1 MSTSVPQER
10 LTEIFDQVV
19 RDITRREAGICLAP
33 GEAEPSG
40 EVFTVYAVF
49 ERGFDTCLSMS
60 AEAAMFVRLTRGM
73 MQREDVTDRDVEDF
87 TKEYFNVLCGHI
99 VAQLYR
105 ETKVPARFS
114 PPSFRAGR
122 YIPEDHLRHIVLTY
136 AGDRNEHVQLIHL
149 APRPAQPEQSNS
161 N

>member
-49 ERGFDTCLSMS
+49 ERGFDTCLSMR

-99 VAQLYR
+99 VSRLFR
-105 ETKVPARFS
+105 ETRVPARFS
-114 PPSFRAGR
+114 PPVFRRGR
-122 YIPEDHLRHIVLTY
+122 YVPEDHLRHIVLTY
-136 AGDRNEHVQLIHL
+136 ADDRNERAQLIQH
-149 APRPAQPEQSNS
+149 APYEEREAQSI
-161 N
+161 

>member
-1 MSTSVPQER
+1 MSTSVPRER

-99 VAQLYR
+99 VSRLFR
-105 ETKVPARFS
+105 ETRVTARFS
-114 PPSFRAGR
+114 PPVFRRGR
-122 YIPEDHLRHIVLTY
+122 YVPEDHLRHIVLTY
-136 AGDRNEHVQLIHL
+136 ADDRNERAQLIQH
-149 APRPAQPEQSNS
+149 APYGEREAQSI
-161 N
+161 

>member
-87 TKEYFNVLCGHI
+87 TKEYFTVLCGHI
-99 VAQLYR
+99 VSRLFR
-105 ETKVPARFS
+105 ETRVPARFS
-114 PPSFRAGR
+114 PPVFRRGR
-122 YIPEDHLRHIVLTY
+122 YVPEDHLRHIVLTY
-136 AGDRNEHVQLIHL
+136 ADDRNERAQLIQH
-149 APRPAQPEQSNS
+149 APYEEREAQSI
-161 N
+161 

>member
-99 VAQLYR
+99 VSRLFR
-105 ETKVPARFS
+105 ETRVPARFS
-114 PPSFRAGR
+114 PPVFRRGR
-122 YIPEDHLRHIVLTY
+122 YVPEDHLRHIVLTY
-136 AGDRNEHVQLIHL
+136 ADDRNERAQLIQH
-149 APRPAQPEQSNS
+149 APYEEREAQSI
-161 N
+161 

>member
-19 RDITRREAGICLAP
+19 RDITRREAGICLVP

-99 VAQLYR
+99 VSRLFR
-105 ETKVPARFS
+105 ETRVPARFS
-114 PPSFRAGR
+114 PPVFRRGR
-122 YIPEDHLRHIVLTY
+122 YVPEDHLRHIVLTY
-136 AGDRNEHVQLIHL
+136 ADDRNERAQLIQH
-149 APRPAQPEQSNS
+149 APYGEREAQSI
-161 N
+161 

>member
-1 MSTSVPQER
+1 MSISVPRER
-10 LTEIFDQVV
+10 LAEIFAQVV

-40 EVFTVYAVF
+40 EIYTVYAVF
-49 ERGFDTCLSMS
+49 ERGFGTCLSMS

-99 VAQLYR
+99 VSRLFR
-105 ETKVPARFS
+105 ETRVPARFS
-114 PPSFRAGR
+114 PPVFRRGR
-122 YIPEDHLRHIVLTY
+122 YVPEDHLRHIVLTY
-136 AGDRNEHVQLIHL
+136 ADDRNERAQLIQH
-149 APRPAQPEQSNS
+149 APYGEREAQSI
-161 N
+161 

>member
-99 VAQLYR
+99 VSRLFR
-105 ETKVPARFS
+105 ETRVPARFS
-114 PPSFRAGR
+114 PPVFRRGR
-122 YIPEDHLRHIVLTY
+122 DVPEDHLRHIVLTY
-136 AGDRNEHVQLIHL
+136 ADDRNERAQLIQH
-149 APRPAQPEQSNS
+149 APYEEREAQSI
-161 N
+161 

>member
-1 MSTSVPQER
+1 MSTSVPRER
-10 LTEIFDQVV
+10 LAEIFDQVV

-40 EVFTVYAVF
+40 EIYTVYAVF
-49 ERGFDTCLSMS
+49 ERGCGTCLSMS

-99 VAQLYR
+99 VSRLFR
-105 ETKVPARFS
+105 ETRVPARFS
-114 PPSFRAGR
+114 PPVFRRGR
-122 YIPEDHLRHIVLTY
+122 YVPEDHLRHIVLTY
-136 AGDRNEHVQLIHL
+136 ADDRNERAQLIQH
-149 APRPAQPEQSNS
+149 APYGEREAQSI
-161 N
+161 

>member
-1 MSTSVPQER
+1 MSTSVPRER
-10 LTEIFDQVV
+10 LAEIFDQVV

-40 EVFTVYAVF
+40 EIYTVYAVF
-49 ERGFDTCLSMS
+49 ERGFGTCLSMS

-99 VAQLYR
+99 AAALY
-105 ETKVPARFS
+105 EATHVSARFS
-114 PPSFRAGR
+114 VPTFHWGSYSPKGHKEQFVIR
-122 YIPEDHLRHIVLTY
+122 YS
-136 AGDRNEHVQLIHL
+136 GDRNEAAELVHHVPVSQEGDGTG
-149 APRPAQPEQSNS
+149 AT
-161 N
+161 

>member
-1 MSTSVPQER
+1 MSTSVPRER

-99 VAQLYR
+99 VSRLFR
-105 ETKVPARFS
+105 ETRGPARFR
-114 PPSFRAGR
+114 PPVFRRGR
-122 YIPEDHLRHIVLTY
+122 YVPEDHLRHIVLTY
-136 AGDRNEHVQLIHL
+136 ADDRNERAQLIQH
-149 APRPAQPEQSNS
+149 APYGEREAQSI
-161 N
+161 

>member
-1 MSTSVPQER
+1 MSTSVPRER

-87 TKEYFNVLCGHI
+87 TKEYFNVLCG
-99 VAQLYR
+99 
-105 ETKVPARFS
+105 KVTGAMFQATQIPARFGT
-114 PPSFRAGR
+114 PVFYHGR
-122 YIPEDHLRHIVLTY
+122 YEPEGQEAQFVLTY
-136 AGDRNEHVQLIHL
+136 SDEHSKGAQLIHHVPCPQGDG
-149 APRPAQPEQSNS
+149 ADES
-161 N
+161 

>member
-49 ERGFDTCLSMS
+49 EQGFDTCLSMS

-99 VAQLYR
+99 VSRLFR
-105 ETKVPARFS
+105 ETRVPARFS
-114 PPSFRAGR
+114 PPVFRRGR
-122 YIPEDHLRHIVLTY
+122 YVPEDHLRHIVLTY
-136 AGDRNEHVQLIHL
+136 ADDRNERAQLIQHV
-149 APRPAQPEQSNS
+149 PYEEREAQSI
-161 N
+161 

>member
-1 MSTSVPQER
+1 MSTSVPRER
-10 LTEIFDQVV
+10 LAEIFDQVV

-40 EVFTVYAVF
+40 EIYTVYAVF
-49 ERGFDTCLSMS
+49 ERGFGTCLSMS

>member
-1 MSTSVPQER
+1 MSTSVPRER

-99 VAQLYR
+99 GSRLFR
-105 ETKVPARFS
+105 ETRGPARFS
-114 PPSFRAGR
+114 PPVFRRGR
-122 YIPEDHLRHIVLTY
+122 YVPEDHLRHIVLTY
-136 AGDRNEHVQLIHL
+136 ADDRNERAQLIQH
-149 APRPAQPEQSNS
+149 APYGEREAQSI
-161 N
+161 

>member
-10 LTEIFDQVV
+10 LTEIFDQGV

-99 VAQLYR
+99 VSRLFR
-105 ETKVPARFS
+105 ETRVPARFS
-114 PPSFRAGR
+114 PPVFRRGR
-122 YIPEDHLRHIVLTY
+122 YVPEDHLRHIVLTY
-136 AGDRNEHVQLIHL
+136 ADDRNERAQLIQH
-149 APRPAQPEQSNS
+149 APYEEREAQSI
-161 N
+161 

>member
-60 AEAAMFVRLTRGM
+60 AEAAMFVRLSRGM

-99 VAQLYR
+99 VSRLFR
-105 ETKVPARFS
+105 ETREP
-114 PPSFRAGR
+114 
-122 YIPEDHLRHIVLTY
+122 VL
-136 AGDRNEHVQLIHL
+136 Q
-149 APRPAQPEQSNS
+149 
-161 N
+161 